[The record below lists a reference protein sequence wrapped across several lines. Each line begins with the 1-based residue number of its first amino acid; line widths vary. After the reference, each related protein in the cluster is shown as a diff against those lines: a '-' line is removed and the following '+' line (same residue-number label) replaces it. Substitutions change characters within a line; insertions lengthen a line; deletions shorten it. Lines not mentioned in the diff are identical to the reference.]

1 MEIVAS
7 LPGRIEL
14 AEVAAVARRVEA
26 LGFDTLHVPET
37 IHDPFSVA
45 TLALQAT
52 SRLVV
57 RTSMVLAFPRSPM
70 VTAVAAW
77 DLSRFSG
84 GRFQLGVASQVRGNI
99 VGRYSM
105 PWTDP
110 VAQLGDYIDSLRAI
124 FTSFQTGAEL
134 NHQGSHYQFTRLQ
147 PYFNPGPLDHAAPSI
162 WTGGV
167 NARMTALAG
176 ARSDG
181 FVAHPTTSHPRML
194 NDHTIPA
201 LERGATAAG
210 RSDLPRIV
218 AGPQPVL
225 APDQATLAAQR
236 EARRSELA
244 FLYSTPAYRRQLE
257 AFGLAG
263 LGEALS
269 AMAQA
274 QEWAGLADHL
284 TDEVIATLV
293 PQGTYAQMPELLNS
307 WYAGLCD
314 GLVLAAPAPGTDDD
328 AFRALVAGCRE
339 IPGR

>member
-14 AEVAAVARRVEA
+14 TEVAAAARRIEA
-26 LGFDTLHVPET
+26 LGFDALHVPET
-37 IHDPFSVA
+37 IHDPFSVS

-57 RTSMVLAFPRSPM
+57 RTSMVLAFTRSPM

-110 VAQLGDYIDSLRAI
+110 VAQLGDYIDALRAI

-134 NHQGSHYQFTRLQ
+134 NHHGSHYTFTRLQ
-147 PYFNPGPLDHAAPSI
+147 PYFNPGPLEHDGPSL

-167 NARMTALAG
+167 NAQMTALAG
-176 ARSDG
+176 GRSDG

-194 NDHTIPA
+194 REHTLPA
-201 LERGATAAG
+201 LERGATSAG
-210 RSDLPRIV
+210 RSELPRIV

-225 APDQATLAAQR
+225 APDEAALAIQR

-257 AFGLAG
+257 AFGLTG
-263 LGEALS
+263 LGETLS

-274 QEWAGLADHL
+274 QDWAGLGERL
-284 TDEVIATLV
+284 TDDVIEILV
-293 PQGTYAQMPELLNS
+293 PQGTYAQLPDVLND
-307 WYAGLCD
+307 WYAGLSD
-314 GLVLAAPAPGTDDD
+314 GLVLAAPAPGADDD
-328 AFRALVAGCRE
+328 AFGALVAACRD
-339 IPGR
+339 IPAR